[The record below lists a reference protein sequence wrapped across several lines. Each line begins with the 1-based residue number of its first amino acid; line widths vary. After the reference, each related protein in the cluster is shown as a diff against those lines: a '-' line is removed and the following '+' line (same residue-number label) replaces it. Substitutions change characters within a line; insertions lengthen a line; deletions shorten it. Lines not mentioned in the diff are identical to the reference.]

1 MQRQARYPPLSSTPA
16 PEQAQVLRFSHFAD
30 RPSAELI
37 TLLMLKDGTGYLA
50 DNYWLEAGELHYVT
64 PDGKYKLLPLARL
77 DLEETV
83 KLNRQ
88 RSVGFVL
95 RSQDSGQP

>member
-1 MQRQARYPPLSSTPA
+1 MSTASSTPA
-16 PEQAQVLRFSHFAD
+16 EEQAHVLRFSDFAD
-30 RPSAELI
+30 RPSVEQV
-37 TLLMLKDGTGYLA
+37 TLLMLKDSTGYLA
-50 DNYWLEAGELHYVT
+50 NDYWLEAGELHYVT
-64 PDGKYKLLPLARL
+64 PAGKYKLLPLARL